1 MLVVVAP
8 EPTFDEGDITP
19 NLPSKP
25 NDVDKRS
32 DSSYLRTKLKK
43 PLNRYFSQHENPK
56 INNIYPDIVDLPIF
70 NDAS

>member
-1 MLVVVAP
+1 MGFLW
-8 EPTFDEGDITP
+8 
-19 NLPSKP
+19 NL

-43 PLNRYFSQHENPK
+43 PLNRYFSQHENAK
-56 INNIYPDIVDLPIF
+56 INEIYPDIVDLPIF

>member
-1 MLVVVAP
+1 MGFLW
-8 EPTFDEGDITP
+8 
-19 NLPSKP
+19 NL

-43 PLNRYFSQHENPK
+43 PANRYFSQHENAK
-56 INNIYPDIVDLPIF
+56 INEIYPYIVDLPIF